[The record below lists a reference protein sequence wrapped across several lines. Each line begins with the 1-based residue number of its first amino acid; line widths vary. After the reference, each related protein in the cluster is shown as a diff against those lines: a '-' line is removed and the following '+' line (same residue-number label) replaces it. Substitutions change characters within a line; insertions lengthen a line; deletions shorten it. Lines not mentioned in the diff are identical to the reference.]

1 MNLGDYKWLLVS
13 TAVTCSWIQVTT
25 GDLFVWLVLL
35 VVQFRLLHLDLFFTF
50 RTFCYETT
58 VITGIFPEVVTGQ
71 FRLLHVDILFSLYL
85 TAVFVLSLLY
95 FNWGYDYCLRIRL
108 CAILVTTWWYDRS
121 LPCAFQV
128 TTCGVFAYI
137 LFSNSCCF
145 RCLFGTFCCWIQ
157 VNTCEYVVYFTCV
170 CGFCCSS
177 IQVSTLFSY
186 RVTTFRYVFYFSYIL
201 LCDSF
206 YFKCLLS
213 FLVLQFMWLHVFMF
227 STLHTSHVFVA

>member
-1 MNLGDYKWLLVS
+1 MCIIGFYIWIWFLLFMRLLRLF
-13 TAVTCSWIQVTT
+13 AYECS
-25 GDLFVWLVLL
+25 LFV
-35 VVQFRLLHLDLFFTF
+35 LHP
-50 RTFCYETT
+50 T
-58 VITGIFPEVVTGQ
+58 VS
-71 FRLLHVDILFSLYL
+71 LHDGV
-85 TAVFVLSLLY
+85 
-95 FNWGYDYCLRIRL
+95 CRKLRQKI
-108 CAILVTTWWYDRS
+108 VDRS

-128 TTCGVFAYI
+128 TTCGVFTYI